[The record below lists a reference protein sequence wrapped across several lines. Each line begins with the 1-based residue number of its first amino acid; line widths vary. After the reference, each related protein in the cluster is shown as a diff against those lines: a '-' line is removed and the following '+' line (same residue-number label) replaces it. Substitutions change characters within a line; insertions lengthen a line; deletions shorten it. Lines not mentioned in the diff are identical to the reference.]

1 MKYLERVNFV
11 ARTDSLTRREVE
23 GVLDL
28 LTEGNRLVMRTALH
42 TGLRVGDVLA
52 LKTAQIRPKFWITEQ
67 KTGKKRQVGLPAALR
82 ADILAEAGPVWA
94 FPGRYPDKPRTRQ
107 AVWKDIK
114 RAAKALRLPVNVGTH
129 SARKTYAVE
138 LLRRTGDLEQ
148 VQRALNHDRL
158 ETALIYAM
166 ADHRRKKRRRRNG

>member
-1 MKYLERVNFV
+1 M

-52 LKTAQIRPKFWITEQ
+52 LKTAQIRPRFWITEQ

-82 ADILAEAGPVWA
+82 ADILAEAGTVWA

-107 AVWKDIK
+107 AVWKDLK

-138 LLRRTGDLEQ
+138 LLHRTGDLEQ
-148 VQRALNHDRL
+148 VRRALNHDRL